1 MTPFLDFKPLY
12 QERVW
17 GGRALETFLNRK
29 LPGTR
34 PIGESWE
41 LVDRPEAQSVVVGG
55 PWAGR
60 TLREVMS
67 AHTDEIMGP
76 GWPQDRPFP
85 ILVKWLDC
93 RDRLSVQVHP
103 PASIAERLGGEPK
116 TENWYFA
123 RTEAGAAVYAGLRPG
138 MTRASFKQAI
148 AAGTVDQCLV
158 RSGVRAGDSLLIHS
172 GVMHA
177 IDAGNVILEIQQNSD
192 TTYRAYDWGRVG
204 LDGKP
209 RTLHLRE
216 SLECLS
222 ANPGRAPQIIRGG
235 DGPEVL
241 AQCPEFTIR
250 RVELTAGGRMEFNAR
265 QQPRIM
271 SVVEGNLGGATTIR
285 QGDNLLLP
293 YGGASTFTAR
303 TPAKVLITE
312 NFCHVLID
320 SLEKKKP

>member
-17 GGRALETFLNRK
+17 GGRALETFLDRK

-60 TLREVMS
+60 TLREIMS
-67 AHTDEIMGP
+67 AHSEEIMGP
-76 GWPQDRPFP
+76 GWAQDRPFP

-103 PASIAERLGGEPK
+103 PASMAKKLDGEPK

-123 RTEAGAAVYAGLRPG
+123 QTEAGAAVYAGLRPG
-138 MTRASFKQAI
+138 VTRESFEQAI
-148 AAGTVDQCLV
+148 ATGTVEQCLER
-158 RSGVRAGDSLLIHS
+158 RSVCSGDSLLIHS
-172 GVMHA
+172 GTMHA

-192 TTYRAYDWGRVG
+192 TTYRVYDWGRVG

-209 RTLHLRE
+209 RALHVRE

-222 ANPGRAPQIIRGG
+222 AHTGPVPQIIRGRN
-235 DGPEVL
+235 GPEVL

-250 RVELTAGGRMEFNAR
+250 RVGLATGGRLEFSAG

-271 SVVEGNLGGATTIR
+271 SVVEGILEGAATIKR
-285 QGDNLLLP
+285 GDNLLLP

-303 TPAKVLITE
+303 TPAMVLITE
-312 NFCHVLID
+312 NFGHP
-320 SLEKKKP
+320 S